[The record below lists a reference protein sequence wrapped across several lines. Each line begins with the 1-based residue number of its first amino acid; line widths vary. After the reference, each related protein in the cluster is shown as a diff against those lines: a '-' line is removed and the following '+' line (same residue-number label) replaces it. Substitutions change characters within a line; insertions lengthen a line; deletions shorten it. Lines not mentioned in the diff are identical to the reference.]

1 MRKGTRSQTRSMVEE
16 SDARIERLE
25 KASQD
30 QQGQMVEMMKMLW
43 TLVRD
48 KAQVAGQQNS
58 VAQSEQRREDPAY
71 PQGFTP
77 PYAQAQPMPQMG
89 GFPYSYAP
97 PPTQTHEVRQNS
109 GANTTDPITILDLD
123 DPKE

>member
-1 MRKGTRSQTRSMVEE
+1 MAEE
-16 SDARIERLE
+16 NDARIERLE

-30 QQGQMVEMMKMLW
+30 QQGQMAKMIEMLR

-48 KAQVAGQQNS
+48 KAQATGQQNGA
-58 VAQSEQRREDPAY
+58 AQAEQRREDLVY
-71 PQGFTP
+71 PPGFAPSYT
-77 PYAQAQPMPQMG
+77 QAQPMPQMG
-89 GFPYSYAP
+89 GFPYGYAP
-97 PPTQTHEVRQNS
+97 PPTQTHKVGQNF

>member
-1 MRKGTRSQTRSMVEE
+1 MAEE
-16 SDARIERLE
+16 SDARIKRLE

-30 QQGQMVEMMKMLW
+30 QQEQMAEMMEMLR

-48 KAQVAGQQNS
+48 KTQVVGQQNN
-58 VAQSEQRREDPAY
+58 VAHPEQRREEPVY

-89 GFPYSYAP
+89 GFPYGYSP
-97 PPTQTHEVRQNS
+97 SPTKTNEVGQNS
-109 GANTTDPITILDLD
+109 GANTVDPIMILDLD
-123 DPKE
+123 DKKKDKEGIVGAI